1 MYLQVAILVATLVYL
16 QIVLGYA
23 FCKALLK
30 AAHHEEGGEDKVGEE
45 GDEVSQLSIRLGM
58 RTVMTR
64 FEMALSTIHLH
75 PLDK

>member
-1 MYLQVAILVATLVYL
+1 MVATLVYL
-16 QIVLGYA
+16 QVVLGDA

-30 AAHHEEGGEDKVGEE
+30 AAHHEEGCEDKVGEE

-58 RTVMTR
+58 TTKIMTT
-64 FEMALSTIHLH
+64 FEMAPSTIHLH